1 MNVTANVCLHVRDSS
16 ADESVNH
23 NMGGFRARIIP
34 ILGWLVILLHTAGVK
49 KFFLFFLYRG
59 NRLHLLNGE
68 PLILFLTEINI

>member
-16 ADESVNH
+16 ADESVSH

-49 KFFLFFLYRG
+49 KFYFFFVQR
-59 NRLHLLNGE
+59 
-68 PLILFLTEINI
+68 

>member
-49 KFFLFFLYRG
+49 KIY
-59 NRLHLLNGE
+59 RLHLLNGE